1 MKLKVWIRFIC
12 TGLLI
17 GALAGCAG
25 GPRVERRAVDET
37 IDLSGRWNDTD
48 SRLVAEE
55 MIKDCLSRP
64 WVERFMATHGQK
76 IPAVIVG
83 RVKNKTS
90 EHINVETFVK
100 NLERALINSGRVMF
114 VASGR
119 ERGQIREERVDMA
132 GNATQATVKS
142 PGEEYGADF
151 MLIGTINSIRDEI
164 KGKAVMFYQVDLELV
179 SLENNVKAWIG
190 EKQIK
195 KFIKR
200 PRASW

>member
-1 MKLKVWIRFIC
+1 MKPKVWIRLIL
-12 TGLLI
+12 TGLLVWTM
-17 GALAGCAG
+17 AGCAS
-25 GPRVERRAVDET
+25 GPKVERRAVDET

-64 WVERFMATHGQK
+64 WVEQFMATHGQK
-76 IPAVIVG
+76 TPAVIVG
-83 RVKNKTS
+83 RVRNKTS

-114 VASGR
+114 VASSQ

-132 GNATQATVKS
+132 SNATRETVKS

-164 KGKAVMFYQVDLELV
+164 KGKAVMFYQVNLELV
-179 SLENNVKAWIG
+179 SLANNVKVWIG

>member
-1 MKLKVWIRFIC
+1 MMCRTWGRLFVLFILVW
-12 TGLLI
+12 
-17 GALAGCAG
+17 AVAGCAS
-25 GPRVERRAVDET
+25 GPKVERRAVDET

-55 MIKDCLSRP
+55 MIQDCLSRP
-64 WVERFMATHGQK
+64 WVERFMASHGQK
-76 IPAVIVG
+76 APAVIVG
-83 RVKNKTS
+83 RVRNKTS

-100 NLERALINSGRVMF
+100 NLERALINSGRVQF
-114 VASGR
+114 VASSS

-132 GNATQATVKS
+132 SNATQETVKS

-151 MLIGTINSIRDEI
+151 MLIGSINSIRDEI
-164 KGKAVMFYQVDLELV
+164 KGKAVMFYQVNLELV
-179 SLENNVKAWIG
+179 SLENNIKAWIG

-200 PRASW
+200 PKTTW